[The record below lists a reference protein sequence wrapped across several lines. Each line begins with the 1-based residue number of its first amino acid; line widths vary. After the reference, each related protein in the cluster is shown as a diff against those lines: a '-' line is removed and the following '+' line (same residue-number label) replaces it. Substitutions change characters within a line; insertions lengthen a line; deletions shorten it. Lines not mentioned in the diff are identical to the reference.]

1 VKRATVTKGSGNI
14 FRDVG
19 FSEERSAELILK
31 SSLLQAL
38 QETIRGRGWKQAE
51 AATQLGIDQAKI
63 SKLLAGQMAGF
74 SVERLVHFLS
84 LLGQDVEVTVRRAP
98 RGQRYGTVRA
108 KVSRRASTVCSS
120 SIKRTV
126 MIKNGMRPVHPGEI
140 LFEEFMK
147 PAEPPINA
155 NRLAK
160 ALDVPVNRITAIING
175 RRGITGDT
183 AVRLATLFDT
193 TPEFWMNLQKTYE
206 LRLAEQALPGKVRKH
221 IEQHRVVLVSA

>member
-1 VKRATVTKGSGNI
+1 MRGRPVKRATVTKGSANI

-84 LLGQDVEVTVRRAP
+84 LLGQDVEVTVRRAS

-108 KVSRRASTVCSS
+108 KISGRASTVCSS
-120 SIKRTV
+120 SIKEPV
-126 MIKNGMRPVHPGEI
+126 MIKKWYVAGSSGRNPVRRVHE
-140 LFEEFMK
+140 
-147 PAEPPINA
+147 A
-155 NRLAK
+155 
-160 ALDVPVNRITAIING
+160 G
-175 RRGITGDT
+175 RAAD
-183 AVRLATLFDT
+183 
-193 TPEFWMNLQKTYE
+193 QC
-206 LRLAEQALPGKVRKH
+206 Q
-221 IEQHRVVLVSA
+221 